1 MDGRHPQVTA
11 TPWSLSLVI
20 PAYNEEKVIH
30 AALQEADRALASLT
44 SQYEILVVDDGSRDD
59 TARIVAEVARYSPHI
74 RLLRHAV
81 NHGYGAALRTG
92 FTAAY
97 GDRVAFTDADC
108 QFHLTDL
115 ASLLPLTQGAPV
127 AVGYRVQRQDPWKRR
142 FLSWGYNVVVRM
154 LLGTRVHDCDCAL
167 KIF

>member
-1 MDGRHPQVTA
+1 MDGRHPQVTT

-59 TARIVAEVARYSPHI
+59 TARVVAEVASSSPHI

-92 FTAAY
+92 LTAAH

-108 QFHLTDL
+108 QFPPPAL
-115 ASLLPLTQGAPV
+115 ASP
-127 AVGYRVQRQDPWKRR
+127 
-142 FLSWGYNVVVRM
+142 
-154 LLGTRVHDCDCAL
+154 
-167 KIF
+167 I